1 MLNKGKEKPL
11 ATPTSCVRIRGV
23 NDPGEKP
30 LYIQRHILPSKAD
43 DVKRRKTAQKF
54 RGCLFFAEFRRVSPS
69 FTEFR
74 QVSSFYSDSGDW
86 IGHPAKNSFLYL
98 LTGKNSTE
106 YPQTGARKRC
116 QIGGYRFSF
125 LAITTKHPGDVHS
138 CCENQRLES
147 LKRYTGQNGDFRYGV
162 LIQRV

>member
-69 FTEFR
+69 FAEFHR
-74 QVSSFYSDSGDW
+74 VSS
-86 IGHPAKNSFLYL
+86 SFVVLQRFGGL
-98 LTGKNSTE
+98 DRPSS
-106 YPQTGARKRC
+106 RK
-116 QIGGYRFSF
+116 QFF
-125 LAITTKHPGDVHS
+125 LPSYQKI
-138 CCENQRLES
+138 
-147 LKRYTGQNGDFRYGV
+147 
-162 LIQRV
+162 